1 MMSDR
6 KSSFYLRLTRIL
18 TRLLPKKKMNKIH
31 QFWLILL
38 LPFRFLLVAVEDVW
52 CNYLELK
59 RMEKFKVRLEKMRSE
74 SKVIDFES
82 LSEKYQIEVAEY
94 YEEVLE
100 ENKRKLELMTSENSL
115 QLIYQLTILLYEY
128 KVKLNDSRNTTLLKF
143 STLRFMN

>member
-18 TRLLPKKKMNKIH
+18 TRLLPNKKMNRMH
-31 QFWLILL
+31 QFWLILV

-74 SKVIDFES
+74 SKNMDSEN
-82 LSEKYQIEVAEY
+82 LSEKYQIEIAEY

-128 KVKLNDSRNTTLLKF
+128 KVKHSDFNKFLIMF